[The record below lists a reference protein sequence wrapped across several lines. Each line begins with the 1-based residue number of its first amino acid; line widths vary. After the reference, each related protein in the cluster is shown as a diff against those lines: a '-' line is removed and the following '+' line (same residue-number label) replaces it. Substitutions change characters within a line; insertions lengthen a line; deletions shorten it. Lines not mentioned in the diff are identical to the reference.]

1 VVGLSDEQVFL
12 NGDMVPLAEAVL
24 PVDDRA
30 ALFGDSAFETVRA
43 YDGQPFRLW
52 RHLERLA
59 ESCRLLRIDL
69 PLSSM
74 EITAAVALILGEN
87 ELDSR
92 GDARVRVTVTGGL
105 SHGPKGLEGR
115 GRPSII
121 ITARPYEPPSSE
133 QYERGLSLAISGIKR
148 NTSSPLSQMKT
159 GNYMDSMFA
168 RQEALDRGHD
178 DAVMLTTAG
187 NLAEATSSNL
197 FIVKDGEVL
206 TPNMGCAF
214 LPGITREALIE
225 ICLEE
230 GVPCREIME
239 GPDTLMS
246 ANEVFLTNSMFEI
259 MPACR
264 VGTRSVPSC
273 PGPVTRR
280 LHATYRELVSREA
293 PC

>member
-1 VVGLSDEQVFL
+1 MNEEQVFI
-12 NGDMVPLAEAVL
+12 NGEMVPLAEALL

-30 ALFGDSAFETVRA
+30 SLFGDSAFETVRA

-59 ESCRLLRIDL
+59 ETCRLLRIEL

-74 EITAAVALILGEN
+74 ELTATVALILGEN
-87 ELDSR
+87 GLDSI
-92 GDARVRVTVTGGL
+92 GNARVRITVTGGV
-105 SHGPKGLEGR
+105 SHGPKGLDRG
-115 GRPSII
+115 GRPSVV
-121 ITARPYEPPSSE
+121 ITARHYEPPTSE

-148 NTSSPLSQMKT
+148 NTSSPLSQIKT

-197 FIVKDGEVL
+197 FMVKDGEVL

-225 ICLEE
+225 ICLDQ
-230 GVPCREIME
+230 GIPCREIME
-239 GPDTLMS
+239 GPETLTS
-246 ANEVFLTNSMFEI
+246 ADEVFLTNSMFEL

-264 VGTRSVPSC
+264 VGTNDVPSC
-273 PGPVTRR
+273 PGPVTLR
-280 LHATYRELVSREA
+280 LHAAFRELVGREA